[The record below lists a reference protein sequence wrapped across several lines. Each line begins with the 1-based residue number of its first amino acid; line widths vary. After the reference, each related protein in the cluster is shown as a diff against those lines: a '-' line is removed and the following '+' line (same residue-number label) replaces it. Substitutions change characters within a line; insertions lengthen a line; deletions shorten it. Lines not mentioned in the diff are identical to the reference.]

1 MLSLLRKDPSSLQ
14 SSDLKSALSQL
25 PETYDLTT
33 EKVRKQPTKDNTTCC
48 LRVSYDIVLCIFQT
62 VIDGQLRGD
71 GSSRN
76 FPTQRPGLSLRSFQV
91 PPRVGIR
98 LPNRPQPPLTSSA
111 SRPSLV
117 HLQTPG
123 SQAPTCREG
132 NPSPHQAV
140 QDSGGRSGLQDQIQ
154 VLGTEVRSLGLA
166 VKMLVEQQCRLER
179 EQLQQTQIQKQILS
193 TLQSFASKIGHCS
206 SGRQQLNK
214 TPSPSSLPAAS
225 GPSSF
230 SQDSFSFSQGAYNQ
244 CSQTQPNYKS
254 LENLQNV
261 EAMRLPALSP
271 TNMNGFP
278 SCSNTENH
286 SLSHSTTQSQP
297 YPTAYTPQS
306 SQTLVP
312 PYSESYISSYS
323 KSHTQN
329 FKTPESKTSDF
340 TSSCS
345 RIFQD
350 CSLST
355 QQGMNSSL
363 SAQDQQINSIKV
375 EGP

>member
-1 MLSLLRKDPSSLQ
+1 MCLFCLLAYFFQ
-14 SSDLKSALSQL
+14 ISQ
-25 PETYDLTT
+25 P
-33 EKVRKQPTKDNTTCC
+33 
-48 LRVSYDIVLCIFQT
+48 
-62 VIDGQLRGD
+62 VINGQLGGD
-71 GSSRN
+71 GSSRS
-76 FPTQRPGLSLRSFQV
+76 FTTQRPGLSLRSFQL

-111 SRPSLV
+111 PRPSLV
-117 HLQTPG
+117 RLQSPG
-123 SQAPTCREG
+123 SQGPTCREG
-132 NPSPHQAV
+132 NPSPQQAV
-140 QDSGGRSGLQDQIQ
+140 QDAGGRSGLQEQIQ
-154 VLGTEVRSLGLA
+154 ILGTEVRSLGLA

-179 EQLQQTQIQKQILS
+179 EQLQQTQIQKQILG

-214 TPSPSSLPAAS
+214 TPSPSSLPATS

-230 SQDSFSFSQGAYNQ
+230 SQDSFCFSQGTYNQ
-244 CSQTQPNYKS
+244 CSQTQPSYKS
-254 LENLQNV
+254 LESLQNV
-261 EAMRLPALSP
+261 EALRLSALSP

-278 SCSNTENH
+278 SCSNAESH
-286 SLSHSTTQSQP
+286 SLSHSTPQTQP
-297 YPTAYTPQS
+297 YPAAYTQQS

-312 PYSESYISSYS
+312 PYSESYIASYS
-323 KSHTQN
+323 KSQPQN
-329 FKTPESKTSDF
+329 FKTPEGKTSDF

-355 QQGMNSSL
+355 QRGMNSSL